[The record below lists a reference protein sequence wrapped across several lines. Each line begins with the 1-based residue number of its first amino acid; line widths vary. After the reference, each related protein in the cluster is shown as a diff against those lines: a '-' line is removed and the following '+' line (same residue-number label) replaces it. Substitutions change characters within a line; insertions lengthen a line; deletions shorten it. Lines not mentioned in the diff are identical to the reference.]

1 MGMTATEKRD
11 GRLEGWTLFAWVMGL
26 VSIAVAAL
34 ATTVD
39 LTTGPGVVSMIRT
52 SVRLSTPWL
61 FLAFAASSLLAP
73 FPGDSTRWLMRNRR
87 MFGFFF
93 AAAMGWQLVFIAWM
107 LVGHWDFYLET
118 IHPAGGLRV
127 RLVAYAILSAMTV
140 TSFATPRSRLG
151 PRAWRFLHKGGIYA
165 MWLPVWGTYTEALF
179 VMENPPVVAWVFSAA
194 GLAAWMLRI
203 AAFAKERITARHPL
217 SL

>member
-1 MGMTATEKRD
+1 MRATATGEKD

-26 VSIAVAAL
+26 VSAAVAGL

-39 LTTGPGVVSMIRT
+39 LTTGAGVVSMIRT

-61 FLAFAASSLLAP
+61 FLAFAASSLLAL
-73 FPGDSTRWLMRNRR
+73 FPGDPARWLMRNRR
-87 MFGFFF
+87 MFGLCF

-118 IHPAGGLRV
+118 IHPAGGLSV
-127 RLVAYAILSAMTV
+127 RLVAYAILAAMTV
-140 TSFATPRSRLG
+140 TSFASPRRQLG
-151 PRAWRFLHKGGIYA
+151 PKAWRILHKGGIYA
-165 MWLPVWGTYTEALF
+165 MWLAVWGTYTEALF
-179 VMENPPVVAWVFSAA
+179 VTEAPPVVAWVFSAA

-203 AAFAKERITARHPL
+203 AAFARERTTARDRLPL
-217 SL
+217 